1 MPLAVV
7 CSEVLRWTRDAT
19 CCLCPAGDVRIVT
32 AASDSVREYIKP
44 SITSFLSTSI
54 SHPFSR
60 NMGLT
65 NAERQKR
72 YRLIHKGDVEQQPTF
87 IKMRMT
93 GPRCAE
99 PITEPLQAMREL
111 NTNLNA
117 MLQSTEQMN
126 KVLCESAKLPLKKRR
141 KIASSAVAQHDMH
154 LQRLKAFRSD
164 AGYGYDPMTQ
174 AFAHQPPVS
183 FDEPTIQPA
192 EVEAEDESSLGS
204 RAAM

>member
-7 CSEVLRWTRDAT
+7 CSEVLRWARDAT

-32 AASDSVREYIKP
+32 TASDSVRGYIKP

-54 SHPFSR
+54 SHPFTR

-72 YRLIHKGDVEQQPTF
+72 YRLAHKVDVEQQPTF
-87 IKMRMT
+87 YKMRMT

-99 PITEPLQAMREL
+99 MITQPLQAMREL
-111 NTNLNA
+111 NPNLNA

-126 KVLCESAKLPLKKRR
+126 KVLCESAKLPFRR
-141 KIASSAVAQHDMH
+141 DA
-154 LQRLKAFRSD
+154 RLHHRQWLN
-164 AGYGYDPMTQ
+164 MTC
-174 AFAHQPPVS
+174 
-183 FDEPTIQPA
+183 TYN
-192 EVEAEDESSLGS
+192 G
-204 RAAM
+204 